1 MRTREDAGLKSV
13 GMLLLAL
20 LLAGLLI
27 VAVPLMYAG
36 EPVPT
41 VAWLML
47 AGPLLA
53 VILALA
59 GAYVGWRG
67 RLEQREIERR
77 NTERQQDETFATV
90 RTGIARFLD
99 VIEPI
104 WWGIDRTLESTD
116 NTSLGI
122 ARRGFT
128 ADSFN
133 TLPDVEKISE
143 LRLLAAN
150 LDPLRQLRVLSV
162 LSMLEQVYYLR
173 RRLHGRPPFGI
184 TPEQWQL
191 QMFELCRIHF
201 SHLADYISP
210 LDPQFA
216 TRFADRVQSFVKA
229 PVSSDQPIR
238 GDLKPNPKPGASWVL
253 DEEQISRSRPPS

>member
-1 MRTREDAGLKSV
+1 MRARDDAGLKSA

-27 VAVPLMYAG
+27 VAVPLMNAS
-36 EPVPT
+36 EPVPA
-41 VAWLML
+41 VAWLMF

-53 VILALA
+53 VALALA
-59 GAYVGWRG
+59 GAYIGWRS
-67 RLEQREIERR
+67 RLEQRQIERR
-77 NTERQQDETFATV
+77 LAQQQQDETFATV
-90 RTGIARFLD
+90 RTEIGKFLD

-104 WWGIDRTLESTD
+104 WWGIDRTLEATD

-133 TLPDVEKISE
+133 TLPDVEKLSE

-173 RRLHGRPPFGI
+173 RRLSGRPPFGT

-201 SHLADYISP
+201 VHLADYVRP
-210 LDPQFA
+210 LDAQLA
-216 TRFADRVQSFVKA
+216 ARFAERVQPLTKA
-229 PVSSDQPIR
+229 PASPDQPIR
-238 GDLKPNPKPGASWVL
+238 TDLKPKTSWVL
-253 DEEQISRSRPPS
+253 DETQISRTRPPS

>member
-20 LLAGLLI
+20 SLAALLI

-36 EPVPT
+36 EPVPSA
-41 VAWLML
+41 AWLML

-53 VILALA
+53 VALAIA
-59 GAYVGWRG
+59 GAYIGWRS
-67 RLEQREIERR
+67 RLEQREAESRR
-77 NTERQQDETFATV
+77 VERQQDDAFADI
-90 RTGIARFLD
+90 RAEIAGVLD

-104 WWGIDRTLESTD
+104 WWGIDRALESTD
-116 NTSLGI
+116 NTSLGS

-143 LRLLAAN
+143 LRLLAGK

-173 RRLHGRPPFGI
+173 RRMHGRPPFGT

-201 SHLADYISP
+201 THLADYVRP
-210 LDPQFA
+210 LDPQLA
-216 TRFADRVQSFVKA
+216 ARFAERVQPLTKA
-229 PVSSDQPIR
+229 PASPDQPK
-238 GDLKPNPKPGASWVL
+238 GELKPKTSWVL
-253 DEEQISRSRPPS
+253 DETQIPRSRSAS